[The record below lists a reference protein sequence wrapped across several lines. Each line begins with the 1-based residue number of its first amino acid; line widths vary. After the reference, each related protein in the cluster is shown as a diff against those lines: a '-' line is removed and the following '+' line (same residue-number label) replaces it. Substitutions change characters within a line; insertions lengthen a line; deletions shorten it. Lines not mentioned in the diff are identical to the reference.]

1 MDCSGPSWLWAYS
14 KTGAA
19 LARLWNGAAFDRR
32 MLIATYFATIR
43 YYKTTLRGSSLAKP
57 FWIIAPPRTNET

>member
-1 MDCSGPSWLWAYS
+1 
-14 KTGAA
+14 
-19 LARLWNGAAFDRR
+19 

-57 FWIIAPPRTNET
+57 FWVIAPPRTNET